1 MEHGAHE
8 ALTELRAYCVP
19 HTRGGARSPRSA
31 QGADRAEGT
40 RGEARSPRSTQGPE
54 RSLRRTSPAM
64 PDPEPPASRPGRKL
78 TSIAW
83 ATQFTEFCF
92 SRPGR
97 LRHGFSTCP
106 TGCAALRTGHHL
118 KVTSASCWVS
128 GAQPWLLM
136 APLCTSKW
144 NCCRIEAAVG
154 QGQGA
159 DQQAAEDSTAHLWG

>member
-1 MEHGAHE
+1 MCLTRGVEHGAPGAHKV
-8 ALTELRAYCVP
+8 LTELGAYCVP
-19 HTRGGARSPRSA
+19 H
-31 QGADRAEGT
+31 T